1 MAETLLFIV
10 NPKAGKTR
18 STAPLFG
25 AVSCFCEAGY
35 LVSVRQTQGPGHAAE
50 LAAELGEQFDRVV
63 CFGGDGTL
71 NETASGLLRLDAP
84 PPLGY
89 IPGGS
94 TNDFAAS
101 LGLSPD
107 PVEAARQITES
118 RGTLLDI
125 GRFNGRPFVYIA
137 SFGAFTK
144 ASYSAPQSIK
154 NDLGHLAYILEG
166 VKDLSTL
173 RPYRAAI
180 STGGETFDGRFLF
193 GAVTNTTS
201 VGGLMK
207 LQKDKVVLD
216 DGLFE
221 LLLIPTPAT
230 ALELQALIR
239 CLVLQ
244 DFEGAGVIFRHV
256 SAVTVQTPEGFPW
269 TLDGE
274 YGSGSETVEI
284 VNEQKKLNFLL

>member
-18 STAPLFG
+18 SAAPLFG

-71 NETASGLLRLDAP
+71 NETASGLLRLDEP

-107 PVEAARQITES
+107 PVEE
-118 RGTLLDI
+118 I
-125 GRFNGRPFVYIA
+125 GRA
-137 SFGAFTK
+137 
-144 ASYSAPQSIK
+144 
-154 NDLGHLAYILEG
+154 
-166 VKDLSTL
+166 
-173 RPYRAAI
+173 
-180 STGGETFDGRFLF
+180 
-193 GAVTNTTS
+193 
-201 VGGLMK
+201 
-207 LQKDKVVLD
+207 
-216 DGLFE
+216 
-221 LLLIPTPAT
+221 
-230 ALELQALIR
+230 
-239 CLVLQ
+239 
-244 DFEGAGVIFRHV
+244 HV
-256 SAVTVQTPEGFPW
+256 
-269 TLDGE
+269 
-274 YGSGSETVEI
+274 
-284 VNEQKKLNFLL
+284 

>member
-18 STAPLFG
+18 SAAPLFG

-71 NETASGLLRLDAP
+71 NETASGLLRLDEP

-166 VKDLSTL
+166 LYS
-173 RPYRAAI
+173 
-180 STGGETFDGRFLF
+180 
-193 GAVTNTTS
+193 
-201 VGGLMK
+201 
-207 LQKDKVVLD
+207 
-216 DGLFE
+216 
-221 LLLIPTPAT
+221 
-230 ALELQALIR
+230 
-239 CLVLQ
+239 
-244 DFEGAGVIFRHV
+244 
-256 SAVTVQTPEGFPW
+256 
-269 TLDGE
+269 
-274 YGSGSETVEI
+274 
-284 VNEQKKLNFLL
+284 